1 MGTMST
7 PINNLPSV
15 DSSAQVPPVTD
26 PIVTDVLAEME
37 REVAAAQKP
46 VAHQAPPHQA
56 HQVHQVHQAHHP
68 PMPMPGQYYNAPTQ
82 PYMYAKQGVSYVD
95 TSRLQT
101 AFAAAVIAG
110 LMLLPKFPNIYERVA
125 RIAFLEPYELYI
137 RVALLA
143 LVLYILM
150 IRFNL

>member
-46 VAHQAPPHQA
+46 VAHQAPP
-56 HQVHQVHQAHHP
+56 HQAHHP